1 MVSTL
6 KVNKIQIPNSDS
18 DVISL
23 DATTGNIAFNKPVT
37 GTAMVNYLE
46 HTGGAHQGSYMCG
59 SMIDGQQATVING
72 FRFQF
77 HSGNIH
83 GGYVKIY
90 GIK

>member
-1 MVSTL
+1 
-6 KVNKIQIPNSDS
+6 
-18 DVISL
+18 
-23 DATTGNIAFNKPVT
+23 
-37 GTAMVNYLE
+37 MVNYLE